1 MRPLERVKDFRLG
14 APASLY
20 AAAAACFVWIAVLP
34 GRWALEAFSIRL
46 PVDPVF
52 LAATASVFV
61 FVLLLKN
68 PPRFVF
74 LPSALIAVGAWGAGA
89 FINILPQLSATFAL
103 IGAFGF
109 VGFFPQWRRRWG
121 ASLFYVLLIALAL
134 PFAVSSQTGFGFFM
148 RVAVTDAAAQILN
161 LLGVT
166 LLSAHDV
173 LIFENSLARV
183 DTPCSGLKSLFTGSA
198 FFFAASGLLQ
208 RRMSLRWLMA
218 YGAVLVFLVSGNV
231 TRIVI
236 LVALLERFQAPAL
249 AELLHIPLGLIFFV
263 LASAAGVLLLTKVEA
278 RAPQEGADAS
288 RQYSPMVGG
297 LVSLCAAGA
306 VLFLSPAQSVE
317 ACATPFIAAPAYG
330 EYQSLPLTPAETR
343 FYNSSPQTAA
353 KKWRFAT
360 DELSG
365 SILIVRSSALTAM
378 HAPEICL
385 EASRFQI
392 NEMTT
397 HTVFP
402 RETVREVSLSNPSM
416 HAIYWMQSAATVT
429 DSFTTR
435 LKRYAVNGENDWV
448 MVTVLFDNNIA
459 FNSETTITYFNELK
473 RHADTLLSAER
484 GPASE

>member
-1 MRPLERVKDFRLG
+1 MRPFERIMDLRVS

-20 AAAAACFVWIAVLP
+20 GAAAAYFVLIAALP
-34 GRWALEAFSIRL
+34 GRWALDAFSVRA
-46 PVDPVF
+46 PVDPV
-52 LAATASVFV
+52 LLTATISVFV
-61 FVLLLKN
+61 FALLLKN
-68 PPRFVF
+68 SPRLTF
-74 LPSALIAVGAWGAGA
+74 LPSALIAVGALGAGA

-103 IGAFGF
+103 IGVFGF
-109 VGFFPQWRRRWG
+109 AGLVPQWRERWG
-121 ASLFYVLLIALAL
+121 AILFYALLIAIAL

-183 DTPCSGLKSLFTGSA
+183 DAPCSGLKSLFTGSA
-198 FFFAASGLLQ
+198 FFFAASGLMQ
-208 RRMSLRWLMA
+208 RRMSLKWLMA
-218 YGAVLVFLVSGNV
+218 YGAVLIFLFSGNV

-236 LVALLERFQAPAL
+236 LVILLETFQAPAL
-249 AELLHIPLGLIFFV
+249 AELLHIPLGLIFFA

-278 RAPQEGADAS
+278 RVLQENADAS
-288 RQYSPMVGG
+288 RRHSPLLGG
-297 LVSLCAAGA
+297 LISLCAAGS
-306 VLFLSPAQSVE
+306 VLFLSPMQSIQ
-317 ACATPFIAAPAYG
+317 ASATPFIEMPAYG
-330 EYQSLPLTPAETR
+330 DYQSLPLTPAETR
-343 FYNSSPQTAA
+343 FYNSNPQTAA

-360 DELSG
+360 DNLSG

-385 EASRFQI
+385 EASSFQI
-392 NEMTT
+392 DEMVT

-402 RETVREVSLSNPSM
+402 QETVRELSLSNPSM
-416 HAIYWMQSAATVT
+416 RAIYWMQSAATVT

-435 LKRYAVNGENDWV
+435 LRRYAVNGENDWV

-459 FNSETTITYFNELK
+459 FNSETTITYVNELK
-473 RHADTLLSAER
+473 QHVDALLSVER
-484 GPASE
+484 GPSNE